1 MSTDQQITIEV
12 IDTPSENAPSSVE
25 ETPSSVEETPSSIE
39 TTPSSVEETPSSVE
53 ETPSSVETTPSS
65 DETTPSV
72 EDTPSSDE
80 TTPSSDETT
89 PSSVEETPS
98 VEDTPSVEETPSIE
112 TTPSEEPIVD
122 PRTIPHQ
129 ITIEYIEPPPNPIV
143 EIMKQHSKIALLV
156 GLNYVDF
163 PEITLKTRI
172 QSMNNAKQ
180 ILINFYGFV
189 EENILVL
196 IEPSRENVLSMLNI
210 IIGSSS
216 FTNEIII
223 YYSGYGNGIMKT
235 DLGFCAEPGIIDNLA
250 KQIMPADFAEIG
262 QDELMSLLNQTCCKT
277 VCIMDMCPYGNE
289 EMLLKWSADVNNN
302 IKVIT
307 LCESDSHNTNKNQLI
322 QSMLQN
328 YLQIVRD

>member
-1 MSTDQQITIEV
+1 MSTDEQITIEV
-12 IDTPSENAPSSVE
+12 IDTPSSHEETPSVEERPSSHENPSSSVE
-25 ETPSSVEETPSSIE
+25 ETPSENTSSIEETPSE
-39 TTPSSVEETPSSVE
+39 NTPSVENPSSSVEETPSENTSSIE
-53 ETPSSVETTPSS
+53 ETPSH
-65 DETTPSV
+65 
-72 EDTPSSDE
+72 
-80 TTPSSDETT
+80 
-89 PSSVEETPS
+89 EE
-98 VEDTPSVEETPSIE
+98 
-112 TTPSEEPIVD
+112 TPSEEPIVD

-163 PEITLKTRI
+163 PEITLKTRV

-289 EMLLKWSADVNNN
+289 EMLLKWSADVNNFV
-302 IKVIT
+302 KVIT